1 MITQQKL
8 NEFSE
13 ILKETIIKKL
23 LLENENTSCLH
34 PNDTLSKNINGKI
47 VTKKCVAKKDWTHD
61 WIENVKVEDI
71 DLRYFNTDY
80 TRKL

>member
-1 MITQQKL
+1 MITQQQL
-8 NEFSE
+8 NELSE
-13 ILKETIIKKL
+13 FVTKEYIKKI
-23 LLENENTSCLH
+23 LLENENASCLH
-34 PNDTLSKNINGKI
+34 SNDTLSKNINGKI

-71 DLRYFNTDY
+71 DLRYFNIDY

>member
-1 MITQQKL
+1 MITQQQL

-13 ILKETIIKKL
+13 IFHKL
-23 LLENENTSCLH
+23 FIEKILLQNENTSCLH